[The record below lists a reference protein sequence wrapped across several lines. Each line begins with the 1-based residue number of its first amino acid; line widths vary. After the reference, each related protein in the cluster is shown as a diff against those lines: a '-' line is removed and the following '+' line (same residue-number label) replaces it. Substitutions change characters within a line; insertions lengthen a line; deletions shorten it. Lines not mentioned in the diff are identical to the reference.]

1 MALIIDVETTG
12 LPLRGGLPY
21 GSNPP
26 YKQLNM
32 YDSSRIVQLTMM
44 LCNENYEQIELK
56 DYIVKTDGFVIKNS
70 SFHGITNE
78 ISSTQGIPFHL
89 IAEELSSYLKQI
101 SLIIAHN
108 AHFDISV
115 IKSELYRIGL
125 TSIID
130 EIAAKEVVCSMKH
143 TKMLVKARNNYGFKD
158 PSLAELYSFATNKN
172 IENQHNS
179 KYDVINLHEIV
190 KTLYD
195 KNMWDVNHRLE
206 FTRTIYAPPCEKI
219 PSDTDNIVI
228 EPNDTD
234 KGVTDFSKLTLVE
247 LKKYCKDN
255 GINGYS
261 KMNKKALI
269 ETIQNSIVLQEKIN
283 ISTDNSYILSRREK
297 KNIRREEGYC
307 ECGKRGEDGSFGCNM
322 FPACL
327 DDY

>member
-32 YDSSRIVQLTMM
+32 YDSSRIVQITMM
-44 LCNENYEQIELK
+44 VCNENYEQIELK

-78 ISSTQGIPFHL
+78 ISSTQGISFHL
-89 IAEELSSYLKQI
+89 IAEELSSYLKQV

-108 AHFDISV
+108 AHFDISI
-115 IKSELYRIGL
+115 IKSELYRLGL

-130 EIAAKEVVCSMKH
+130 EIDSKDLVCSMKE
-143 TKMLVKARNNYGFKD
+143 TKMLVRARNNYGIKD
-158 PSLAELYSFATNKN
+158 PSLSELYSFATNKN

-195 KNMWDVNHRLE
+195 KNMWCINYTLRFANTV
-206 FTRTIYAPPCEKI
+206 YVPSCEKI
-219 PSDTDNIVI
+219 PIDSNKDILDTSVIV
-228 EPNDTD
+228 ND
-234 KGVTDFSKLTLVE
+234 VTDFSKLSLVE
-247 LKKYCKDN
+247 LKKYCKNN

-261 KMNKKALI
+261 KMNKRTLV
-269 ETIQNSIVLQEKIN
+269 ETINNSIIN
-283 ISTDNSYILSRREK
+283 
-297 KNIRREEGYC
+297 
-307 ECGKRGEDGSFGCNM
+307 
-322 FPACL
+322 A
-327 DDY
+327 